1 MNHHPVK
8 AIRDLAK
15 DYYGDFEN
23 DAGVLRLTF
32 SIEASGESGIKRMLS
47 ELYTTGALDGDPA
60 GLPFN
65 IVDELSHDYATDLA
79 PNASVK
85 LGANPDHV
93 IVEIGSMAL
102 VAD

>member
-8 AIRDLAK
+8 AIRDLAE
-15 DYYGDFEN
+15 DYYGDFKN
-23 DAGVLRLTF
+23 DAGV
-32 SIEASGESGIKRMLS
+32 
-47 ELYTTGALDGDPA
+47 LDGDPA

-85 LGANPDHV
+85 LGENPDHV